1 MRRVV
6 VGGLALVASAA
17 VATVVFAQSGGSEQA
32 TSPLPDRNPGEGW
45 IEKEIPAA
53 KGMQARA
60 WSDPAAGCHLATFSV
75 AVSDSV
81 GEIPIRA
88 SMQAAMK
95 KAQFTVSDDTN
106 GGLRILGE
114 GIAGLAEVKLV
125 ESPTRSG
132 SLLACYWNE
141 REPARCRSICQRIL
155 QDQTKA
161 SP

>member
-1 MRRVV
+1 MTRVV

-17 VATVVFAQSGGSEQA
+17 VATVVFAQSGDSEA
-32 TSPLPDRNPGEGW
+32 TSALPDLNPGEGW
-45 IEKEIPAA
+45 IEKDMAPA
-53 KGMQARA
+53 KGMQSRA
-60 WSDPAAGCHLATFSV
+60 WSDPAAGCHLAAFSV

-81 GEIPIRA
+81 GAIPMRE
-88 SMQAAMK
+88 SMRAAMK
-95 KAQFTVSDDTN
+95 KAQFTLSDDTN
-106 GGLRILGE
+106 GSLRILGD
-114 GIAGLAEVKLV
+114 GITGLAELKLV